1 MFSFPASTASR
12 MLTLITI
19 GAVRHLADEE
29 AGDLGDVVLSILARH
44 LLVLV
49 LRNLIYVNAQTVYTI
64 VGSVRLLPLGDLT
77 SIFLFIWGDFI
88 QRYFLDDL

>member
-1 MFSFPASTASR
+1 MLSFPAPPI
-12 MLTLITI
+12 LTLITI

-49 LRNLIYVNAQTVYTI
+49 LRNLIYVDAQTVYTI
-64 VGSVRLLPLGDLT
+64 IGSVRLLPLGDLT
-77 SIFLFIWGDFI
+77 FIFLIRGDFI
-88 QRYFLDDL
+88 QRYYLDDL

>member
-1 MFSFPASTASR
+1 
-12 MLTLITI
+12 MLTLATI
-19 GAVRHLADEE
+19 GAVRHLTDEE

-49 LRNLIYVNAQTVYTI
+49 LRNLIYVDAQTVYTI

-77 SIFLFIWGDFI
+77 IIFLIRGDFI